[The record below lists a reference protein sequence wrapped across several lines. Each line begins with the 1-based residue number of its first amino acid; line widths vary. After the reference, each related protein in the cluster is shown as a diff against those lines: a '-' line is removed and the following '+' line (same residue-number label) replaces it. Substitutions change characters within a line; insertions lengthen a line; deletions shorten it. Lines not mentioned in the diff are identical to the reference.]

1 MYILGQIKSN
11 FKGAAV
17 HQTCQF
23 INGGTLEKV
32 EIRYRN
38 THKG

>member
-23 INGGTLEKV
+23 INGGCKNYT
-32 EIRYRN
+32 N
-38 THKG
+38 STF